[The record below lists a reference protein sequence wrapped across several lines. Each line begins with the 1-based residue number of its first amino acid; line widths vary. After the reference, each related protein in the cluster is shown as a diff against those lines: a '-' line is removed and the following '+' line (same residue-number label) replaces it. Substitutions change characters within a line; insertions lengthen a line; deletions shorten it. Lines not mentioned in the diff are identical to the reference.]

1 MVAMIS
7 NCLLPLSVLC
17 LKTRPHA
24 KLLMTCVENECEG
37 EERFRV
43 NGFSQTHFDTQ
54 AEERKL
60 YTACDTPVSF
70 KATLA

>member
-1 MVAMIS
+1 
-7 NCLLPLSVLC
+7 
-17 LKTRPHA
+17 
-24 KLLMTCVENECEG
+24 MTCVENECEG

-60 YTACDTPVSF
+60 YTACDTLVSF
-70 KATLA
+70 KTTLA